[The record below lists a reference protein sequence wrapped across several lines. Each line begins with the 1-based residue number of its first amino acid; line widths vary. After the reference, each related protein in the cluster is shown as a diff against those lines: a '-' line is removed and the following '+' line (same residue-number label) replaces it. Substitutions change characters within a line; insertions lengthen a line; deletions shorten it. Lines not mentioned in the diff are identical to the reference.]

1 MTRARELSRLAN
13 SSALAVDSGQNVG
26 IGSTTPDTK
35 LDVAGIASAVAFYS
49 DWTNVGYATVRSD
62 LSVLSNLNVD
72 GNVTIGGTQTVINT
86 DVLDVADINIGIAST
101 SSKLSNANLDGAG
114 IKIYGSDEDKTLIWD
129 NSNTRMSFNTDFYA
143 DNVFTT
149 SAVVGTSATVDSQG
163 IRVAGIITAN
173 SFKGDGSG
181 LSGVVSG
188 IEILEGGSSAGTSL
202 TSVNFSGATVTADNS
217 GFSTVTIAT
226 AGLATEFSTISG
238 SPTPGITTYLDLS
251 NAQDHKWTCSGIVT
265 FSCTGGTE
273 GDSHTVRIINS
284 GITTVGFNT
293 FFLWP
298 SGSSPSI
305 PTADGTVSLISFTVH
320 RVGAGGTQLLAGAS
334 LNFS

>member
-163 IRVAGIITAN
+163 IRVAGVVTAT
-173 SFKGDGSG
+173 SFVGDGAFNNVNVTGITTASKFSG
-181 LSGVVSG
+181 PGNIPGNVTTGTYTIVAADAGKLVSATG
-188 IEILEGGSSAGTSL
+188 TVTLPAATFEVGDAISVYNNTGSDMTLTCSAPTAVYLGTDGSTKTSL
-202 TSVNFSGATVTADNS
+202 TLALRCICTFVCVD
-217 GFSTVTIAT
+217 
-226 AGLATEFSTISG
+226 AGSNG
-238 SPTPGITTYLDLS
+238 SFVAVGGGLS
-251 NAQDHKWTCSGIVT
+251 
-265 FSCTGGTE
+265 
-273 GDSHTVRIINS
+273 
-284 GITTVGFNT
+284 
-293 FFLWP
+293 
-298 SGSSPSI
+298 
-305 PTADGTVSLISFTVH
+305 
-320 RVGAGGTQLLAGAS
+320 
-334 LNFS
+334 